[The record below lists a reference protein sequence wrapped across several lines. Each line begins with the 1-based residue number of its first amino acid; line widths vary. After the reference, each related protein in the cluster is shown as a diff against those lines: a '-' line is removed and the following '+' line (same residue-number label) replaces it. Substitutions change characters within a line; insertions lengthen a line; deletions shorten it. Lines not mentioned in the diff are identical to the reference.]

1 MDDSLR
7 LTHDKEDTV
16 YKNGYFVLYRAA
28 NDKPYI
34 ATAKFSI
41 FPAKIVAFFIHD
53 ILTWVPKTTCILH
66 SSRTTVSPLPSST
79 PNPHSEELYNATE
92 KVCYI
97 FKPGVLFGFL
107 YRNTGN

>member
-16 YKNGYFVLYRAA
+16 YRNGYVVLYRVA
-28 NDKPYI
+28 NDKRLYYYEVFYI
-34 ATAKFSI
+34 SCE
-41 FPAKIVAFFIHD
+41 D
-53 ILTWVPKTTCILH
+53 RGILH
-66 SSRTTVSPLPSST
+66 IRYS
-79 PNPHSEELYNATE
+79 HNATE